1 MWQHPL
7 ESPESSKMAAGKGAE
22 SSNVVLLNSGA
33 GEDRQEETEKVSTK
47 TNRTDGKSLNA
58 SQGMSTLSLSLKR
71 DHQSL

>member
-33 GEDRQEETEKVSTK
+33 GEDRQEETPVGREPWGAQELGCWEGRKK
-47 TNRTDGKSLNA
+47 TQERVALHPTPP
-58 SQGMSTLSLSLKR
+58 
-71 DHQSL
+71 